1 VWNGTDPEMILDDSR
16 YVMTV
21 DRSSVDRPGEEPRI
35 LSFVKVP
42 K

>member
-1 VWNGTDPEMILDDSR
+1 MDPENIIDDSR
-16 YVMTV
+16 YMMTI
-21 DRSSVDRPGEEPRI
+21 DRSSVDRPGERARI